1 MTSYFDRVQEVCDQ
15 PSSVLFHPAEGA
27 AQMTIDDMLDQPP
40 PLRDAALIVLAHV
53 AVALNRRVS
62 AAAAKRCD
70 AARDPWRIPAPGLRE
85 RLLLRA
91 AVATQN
97 AMRRIVLRASRADE

>member
-1 MTSYFDRVQEVCDQ
+1 MNMRDD
-15 PSSVLFHPAEGA
+15 SSPTQSVMFHPTEDA
-27 AQMTIDDMLDQPP
+27 AQMTIDDMLEQPP
-40 PLRDAALIVLAHV
+40 PLREAVLIVLAHV
-53 AVALNRRVS
+53 AVALNHRVS

-97 AMRRIVLRASRADE
+97 AMLRIARASPADE

>member
-1 MTSYFDRVQEVCDQ
+1 MASQEFDAVQAICDQ
-15 PSSVLFHPAEGA
+15 PSSVLFHHTEDA
-27 AQMTIDDMLDQPP
+27 AQMTIDDMLDGPP

-62 AAAAKRCD
+62 AAASKRCE
-70 AARDPWRIPAPGLRE
+70 AARDPWRIPVPGLRE

-97 AMRRIVLRASRADE
+97 AMLRIARASPADE

>member
-1 MTSYFDRVQEVCDQ
+1 MSMRDD
-15 PSSVLFHPAEGA
+15 SSPTQSVMFHPAEDA
-27 AQMTIDDMLDQPP
+27 AQMTTDDLLEQPP
-40 PLRDAALIVLAHV
+40 PLREAVLIVLAHV
-53 AVALNRRVS
+53 AVALNHRVS

-97 AMRRIVLRASRADE
+97 AMRRIALRSGSQDAE